1 MLTRVGGSET
11 LRWIVVDLAAADVVP
26 WLIGFFDDEFPMA
39 SRGVSE
45 FLGSVPRDA
54 MMTTMSKTLPEEPM
68 NAALALLGE
77 VWQHFAPPSPS
88 QEQPAEEAPPPAKE
102 QPEDVSKTE
111 ATDAAVPQV
120 EAPPKEAVK
129 EVVKKMVTE
138 GVQEV
143 VTEGE
148 KEVEKEG

>member
-45 FLGSVPRDA
+45 FFGSVPRDT
-54 MMTTMSKTLPEEPM
+54 MMTTMSKTLPEESM

-77 VWQHFAPPSPS
+77 VWSHFAPPSQS
-88 QEQPAEEAPPPAKE
+88 QEQPKGELIAPGSSDEKLRLI
-102 QPEDVSKTE
+102 
-111 ATDAAVPQV
+111 DAATGDVGR
-120 EAPPKEAVK
+120 E
-129 EVVKKMVTE
+129 
-138 GVQEV
+138 
-143 VTEGE
+143 
-148 KEVEKEG
+148 